1 VTEDDLN
8 ERLEHFYDTF
18 EGPPDWSN
26 LPEGHADPFG
36 YFTDADGDWDDVRY
50 ARVLLESYGP
60 SGPAW
65 VALREL
71 EVLER
76 AFGTLER
83 QYLRLWELAL
93 AARTDRGDGTEHGD
107 WEEAERMATRIA
119 AGSYPDQGVFDSIRA
134 QLVTLG
140 EDAGQPSE
148 SDP

>member
-18 EGPPDWSN
+18 ESPPDWSD
-26 LPEGHADPFG
+26 LPEGHADPVG

-50 ARVLLESYGP
+50 ARVL
-60 SGPAW
+60 
-65 VALREL
+65 

-83 QYLRLWELAL
+83 RYLRLWELAL
-93 AARTDRGDGTEHGD
+93 AARTDREDGTEHGD
-107 WEEAERMATRIA
+107 WEEAERTATRIA

-140 EDAGQPSE
+140 EDVGQPSE
-148 SDP
+148 PDP